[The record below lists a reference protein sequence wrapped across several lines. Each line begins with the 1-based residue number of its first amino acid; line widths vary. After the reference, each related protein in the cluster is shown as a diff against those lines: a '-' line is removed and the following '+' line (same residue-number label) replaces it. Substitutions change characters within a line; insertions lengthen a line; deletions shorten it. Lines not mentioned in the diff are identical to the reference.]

1 MTTLIVPREL
11 YCDDMDMES
20 IQCLNELYRDGRF
33 DEYNRLLAMLLEV
46 SVSKQLDKDD

>member
-20 IQCLNELYRDGRF
+20 IQDLNELYRDGRF
-33 DEYNRLLAMLLEV
+33 DEYNRLLVTLLEV
-46 SVSKQLDKDD
+46 SVSKQKDKDD